1 MRNAPAISKRSENM
15 SASNEWTEWHL
26 TPRGW
31 ECGTEKIDSAP
42 TSPVPPPTDRV
53 LTCRY
58 HEFLGSIHS
67 KVQRSVDEV
76 WRGTDEVTVA
86 SLLTKFGICPERL

>member
-1 MRNAPAISKRSENM
+1 M

-31 ECGTEKIDSAP
+31 KGGTEKIDVEGIRE
-42 TSPVPPPTDRV
+42 TVPPPADRV

-58 HEFLGSIHS
+58 YETLPSTFSEWDRGVKQMWSTSDKKLI
-67 KVQRSVDEV
+67 DE
-76 WRGTDEVTVA
+76 
-86 SLLTKFGICPERL
+86 LLEKFGSCPERL